1 MDNTGNKRNDED
13 PEEKRPKFWGTI
25 YLLLGVIGIAFSAYE
40 LIYSIGMVPLYG
52 TVTTAA
58 LVGVL
63 SLLLMI
69 YGYRVIKRD
78 Y

>member
-1 MDNTGNKRNDED
+1 MSNPNNKSEEE
-13 PEEKRPKFWGTI
+13 PEEKKPKFWGTI
-25 YLLLGVIGIAFSAYE
+25 YILLGILGIAFSTYE
-40 LIYSIGMVPLYG
+40 LIHSIGMVPLYG
-52 TVTTAA
+52 TVTTAI

-63 SLLLMI
+63 SILIII